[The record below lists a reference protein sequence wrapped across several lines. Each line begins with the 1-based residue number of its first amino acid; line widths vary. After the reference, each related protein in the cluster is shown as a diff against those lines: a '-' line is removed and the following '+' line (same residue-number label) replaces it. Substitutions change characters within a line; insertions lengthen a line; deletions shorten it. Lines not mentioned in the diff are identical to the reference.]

1 MVVARKEVVPCLG
14 NACCVYSEGGMREEE
29 GGRRG
34 GRRGGRKRGGRGRGK
49 KRKEGKRGE
58 GGRRKKWRDIN
69 NVMRVEQLCKFVYY
83 SILQHH
89 TG

>member
-1 MVVARKEVVPCLG
+1 MVARKEVVPCLG
-14 NACCVYSEGGMREEE
+14 NACCVYSEGEMREE
-29 GGRRG
+29 GRRREE
-34 GRRGGRKRGGRGRGK
+34 RREESGGRGR
-49 KRKEGKRGE
+49 RKEGRREREERERGE
-58 GGRRKKWRDIN
+58 KKWRDIN